1 LDLAL
6 IPSGERRTPFATI
19 SLTIVTGLL
28 AYGAMVWAWTDWGAV
43 WASVGDLS
51 LVVWVQVG
59 ALAVLSF
66 GLRFVRWHLLIASLG
81 HRLPWGTHLTIYL
94 CAFALALTPA
104 KIGETVRSFYLYPF
118 GVSYPKSLSAF
129 VAERLIDLLVVGALA
144 SLVVWIFKQHAVWLI
159 TVWGTILIALAL
171 FRSQLLTWISKR
183 WFKGPTEKH
192 LATGS
197 QAIAQ
202 LLRGP
207 ILFKAVPL
215 TAMAW
220 AAQGVG
226 LSVVAS
232 ALGHDLPVL
241 WAIAI
246 YSLSLLAGAA
256 SFIPG
261 GLGATEAAMVLLLM
275 ATGQDLTTATAIALV
290 SRGVPL
296 WLAMGLGTLSMLR
309 LSTVHPNQ
317 LGLSTAES
325 RTGAHSRKP

>member
-1 LDLAL
+1 MAL
-6 IPSGERRTPFATI
+6 RPLGERRSPFTTI
-19 SLTIVTGLL
+19 SLTVVVGLL
-28 AYGAMVWAWTDWGAV
+28 TYGAMVWAWADWGAV
-43 WASVGDLS
+43 WASIGDFS
-51 LVVWVQVG
+51 LGVWIQVVAG
-59 ALAVLSF
+59 AVLSF
-66 GLRFVRWHLLIASLG
+66 GLRFVRWHLLIACLG
-81 HRLPWGTHLTIYL
+81 HHLPWGTHLTIYL
-94 CAFALALTPA
+94 CAFALTLTPA

-118 GVSYPKSLSAF
+118 GVSYPCSLSAF

-144 SLVVWIFKQHAVWLI
+144 SLVVWIFKQHAVWLF
-159 TVWGTILIALAL
+159 TVWGTILITVAL
-171 FRSQLLTWISKR
+171 FRSQLLTWLSKR
-183 WFKGPTEKH
+183 WFKGPTEEH

-207 ILFKAVPL
+207 ILFKTVPL

-220 AAQGVG
+220 ATQGVG

-275 ATGQDLTTATAIALV
+275 AAGQDLTTATSAALV

-309 LSTVHPNQ
+309 LSTVHPHQ
-317 LGLSTAES
+317 LGLSTADS
-325 RTGAHSRKP
+325 KTGAHSTKP

>member
-1 LDLAL
+1 
-6 IPSGERRTPFATI
+6 
-19 SLTIVTGLL
+19 
-28 AYGAMVWAWTDWGAV
+28 MVWAWTDWGAV
-43 WASVGDLS
+43 WSSVGDLS
-51 LVVWVQVG
+51 LGVWVQVV
-59 ALAVLSF
+59 ATAVLSL

-81 HRLPWGTHLTIYL
+81 HRLPWCAHLTIYL

-129 VAERLIDLLVVGALA
+129 VVERLIDLLVVGTLA

-159 TVWGTILIALAL
+159 TAWGTILMAVALL
-171 FRSQLLTWISKR
+171 RSQLLTWLSKR
-183 WFKGPTEKH
+183 WFKGPTEEH
-192 LATGS
+192 LLKGS
-197 QAIAQ
+197 QAISQ
-202 LLRGP
+202 LLRGTC
-207 ILFKAVPL
+207 LFKAVPL
-215 TAMAW
+215 SAMAW

-275 ATGQDLTTATAIALV
+275 AAGQDLTTATSAALV

-296 WLAMGLGTLSMLR
+296 WLAIGLGTLSMLR
-309 LSTVHPNQ
+309 LSTVHPHQ
-317 LGLSTAES
+317 LRVPSVDS
-325 RTGAHSRKP
+325 RTGAHSTKP